1 MYCMT
6 YSTSN
11 SFLTIMNISLF
22 VYNSSFTP
30 VFFKQVCH
38 ANPGADKK

>member
-11 SFLTIMNISLF
+11 FFLTVMNISF